1 MHAPIDMLTPIH
13 VCMCMHAHMCMKSH
27 LLTLTHAHT
36 HTRMHACTHARTHAC
51 THMHTHTHT
60 HTHKQK
66 SRKKALKHWLI
77 SVIHSVS
84 DASPTSLPKVS
95 HCSHDVWNIKETFWG
110 WSWSLPC
117 PKEGGDGGFTRVSL
131 CHTAS
136 DLGNCALGICFKESS
151 HHKTGFHLTSSFKQ
165 SKYKLKTKGFV
176 LKVPCCSYVNFRNG
190 YPELCHV

>member
-1 MHAPIDMLTPIH
+1 MHVHACPHVHEITP
-13 VCMCMHAHMCMKSH
+13 S
-27 LLTLTHAHT
+27 HT
-36 HTRMHACTHARTHAC
+36 HTCTHTYTHACMHTRMDAC
-51 THMHTHTHT
+51 THMHTH
-60 HTHKQK
+60 KQK
-66 SRKKALKHWLI
+66 CRKKAPKHWLI

-95 HCSHDVWNIKETFWG
+95 HCSHDVWNIKETFWS

-117 PKEGGDGGFTRVSL
+117 PKEGGDGSFTRVSL

-136 DLGNCALGICFKESS
+136 NLGNCALGICFKGSS

-165 SKYKLKTKGFV
+165 SK
-176 LKVPCCSYVNFRNG
+176 VPCCLDVNFRNG